1 MAEKQ
6 LMTLL
11 LADGGEEMITI
22 FTMSSEEFDAFC
34 DELQAIAEEHRFP
47 QTDWQNREALTSPR
61 RRRKINQLARRPWTE
76 DLFVKHGIE
85 TAYLDAFDNEHSLA
99 RNAILAARNSAER
112 YDSCLEIMGRHE

>member
-11 LADGGEEMITI
+11 LADGDGGGEEMITI
-22 FTMSSEEFDAFC
+22 LIMSSEEFDAFC

-47 QTDWQNREALTSPR
+47 QTDWQNREALTSAR
-61 RRRKINQLARRPWTE
+61 RRRNINQLVRRPWTE

-99 RNAILAARNSAER
+99 RNVILAARYSANR
-112 YDSCLEIMGRHE
+112 YDAYLEIMG